1 MPGAERLKGKAM
13 NKQTAGNDSQI
24 MDLEMLKAR
33 CLGNLD
39 LVDRVLKK
47 FATQLD
53 SDLVELEQAL
63 DAGDTRTL
71 ASVAHRIK
79 GMSANVEAWPLHGTA
94 VAAER
99 SARENQ
105 LAQLPDQLDR
115 LRQERARLTESLPE
129 LLVQVSGQSA
139 VAAKLDGGEPCAC

>member
-1 MPGAERLKGKAM
+1 M
-13 NKQTAGNDSQI
+13 NEPADGDSPI

-53 SDLVELEQAL
+53 SDLEELEQAL
-63 DAGDTRTL
+63 EAGDARTL

-94 VAAER
+94 VGAER
-99 SARENQ
+99 CARENQ
-105 LAQLPDQLDR
+105 LADLQEHLAR
-115 LRQERARLTESLPE
+115 MRQERGRLAESLPE
-129 LLVQVSGQSA
+129 LLVQVGGGNSESGQRP
-139 VAAKLDGGEPCAC
+139 GGQPCAC